1 MPRRPV
7 TAVLASVLWLAAC
20 AEDEADQQLDIFTDC
35 VEAGGGSVGDDARL
49 AFDEFE
55 NAIAVIGEADIAD
68 ADLDECLLA
77 ASNPLES

>member
-1 MPRRPV
+1 MLRSTIAAL
-7 TAVLASVLWLAAC
+7 TAVVLVAAC
-20 AEDEADQQLDIFTDC
+20 AEDDSDERLQIFTEC
-35 VEAGGGSVGDDARL
+35 VEAAGGSVGDDARL

-55 NAIAVIGEADIAD
+55 NAIAVIGEADIAE